1 MTRAAALR
9 KRVHSLLL
17 EQRELVRGLLRLRA
31 QLSGSLF
38 TRYGECGK
46 EGCCCQ
52 QGDKHG
58 PYYVLSSKVEGKSS
72 FVYVAGEHVGEAKDL
87 VTRSREF
94 RKGLARLR
102 KVNQTLV
109 VALRQYQKL
118 SVRSGTRKL
127 PALSARAE

>member
-9 KRVHSLLL
+9 KRAHTLLL
-17 EQRELVRGLLRLRA
+17 EQRELVRSLLRLRA
-31 QLSGSLF
+31 QLAGSLF

-52 QGDKHG
+52 QGEKHG

-72 FVYVAGEHVGEAKDL
+72 FVYLAGEHVGEAKDL

-94 RKGLARLR
+94 RKGLTRLR
-102 KVNQTLV
+102 KVNQSLV

-118 SVRSGTRKL
+118 SARSGARKL

>member
-1 MTRAAALR
+1 MTRAAAVR
-9 KRVHSLLL
+9 KRVHALLL
-17 EQRELVRGLLRLRA
+17 EQRGLVRGLLRLRA
-31 QLSGSLF
+31 QLAGSLF

-46 EGCCCQ
+46 QGCCCQ

-58 PYYVLSSKVEGKSS
+58 PYYVLSSKVEGRSS
-72 FVYVAGEHVGEAKDL
+72 FVYLAGEHVGEAKDL

-118 SVRSGTRKL
+118 SVRSGTRKI
-127 PALSARAE
+127 PALSARVE

>member
-1 MTRAAALR
+1 MTRAAAVR

-31 QLSGSLF
+31 QLGSLF

-72 FVYVAGEHVGEAKDL
+72 FVYLAGEHVGEAKDL

-94 RKGLARLR
+94 RKGLTRLR

-127 PALSARAE
+127 PSLSARAE